1 MMNFQKLGNTR
12 ESAANNNPEVA
23 VATTEGV
30 IKLTVPIQTRIGATI
45 GTYVGVAKDPETDTF
60 YLYIGSKDDK
70 NQDGNKLI
78 SAAGKNGGT
87 LQFSSKSSWKAM
99 GGDGEQTFVYDVATE
114 PVENDGT
121 EYWALEHVATREKQE
136 RLASAEA

>member
-12 ESAANNNPEVA
+12 ESAANTNPEVA

-30 IKLTVPIQTRIGATI
+30 IKLTPPIQSRIGAII
-45 GTYVGVAKDPETDTF
+45 GTYVGIAKAEDGTF
-60 YLYIGSKDDK
+60 YLYIGGKDGK

-99 GGDGEQTFVYDVATE
+99 GGNGEETLVFDVAE
-114 PVENDGT
+114 EAVENDGT
-121 EYWALEHVATREKQE
+121 EYWALAFKETREKQARFSDE
-136 RLASAEA
+136 D